1 MPVREVKR
9 HMFRIACLLSLTI
22 VLGPLGVAGA
32 AGTAPAALLV
42 TDSLSSPNQT
52 VMVEA
57 RLVSRGPAAPAG
69 LGGEP
74 LELLVYGK
82 VVATAVTSEDG
93 TAKLP
98 FMPKAQGIIPVQVR
112 VGESGRVA
120 PTEGLGHLAIWERR
134 NPIVAV
140 ELVALMEAP
149 PAKTAASDVRSKP
162 EPEGTPLPDAA
173 DELGKLTQF
182 YYRVMYVV
190 PSASFGGDRFQASE
204 SSREWLKLHKF
215 PAGYVL
221 VVPGGEQAFGTAIDA
236 LHADGWKTVKTG
248 IGRTKAFAEAFLQRR
263 LAAVMVPEP
272 AKGEAP
278 RKAKVAKEWK
288 DIRKKL

>member
-1 MPVREVKR
+1 MPHRFCIVGL
-9 HMFRIACLLSLTI
+9 FFLAIALN
-22 VLGPLGVAGA
+22 PLGAAYA
-32 AGTAPAALLV
+32 AGTAPATLLV
-42 TDSLSSPNQT
+42 NDSLGSPNQT
-52 VMVEA
+52 AMVEA
-57 RLVSRGPAAPAG
+57 RLLSRGSASPAG

-82 VVATAVTSEDG
+82 VVATAVTGEDG
-93 TAKLP
+93 TARLS
-98 FMPKAQGIIPVQVR
+98 FIPKAQGVIPVQVR

-134 NPIVAV
+134 NPIITV
-140 ELVALMEAP
+140 ELAALMDAP
-149 PAKTAASDVRSKP
+149 LEKNPVSGARSKA
-162 EPEGTPLPDAA
+162 EPEGAPMPDAA

-190 PSASFGGDRFQASE
+190 PAASFGGDRFQASE
-204 SSREWLKLHKF
+204 SSRQWLKLYKF

-221 VVPGGEQAFGTAIDA
+221 VVPAGEQPFGAAVDA

-248 IGRTKAFAEAFLQRR
+248 IARTKAFAEAFLQRR
-263 LAAVMVPEP
+263 LDAVMVPEP
-272 AKGEAP
+272 AKGELP

-288 DIRKKL
+288 EIRKKL

>member
-1 MPVREVKR
+1 
-9 HMFRIACLLSLTI
+9 MFRLAGFFFLASALS
-22 VLGPLGVAGA
+22 PLSPANA
-32 AGTAPAALLV
+32 AGTAPATLLV
-42 TDSLSSPNQT
+42 NDSLGSPNQA

-57 RLVSRGPAAPAG
+57 RLMSRGASPSVG

-82 VVATAVTSEDG
+82 VVATAVTGEDG
-93 TAKLP
+93 TARLP
-98 FMPKAQGIIPVQVR
+98 FIPKAQGIVPVQVR

-120 PTEGLGHLAIWERR
+120 PAEGLGHLAIWERR
-134 NPIVAV
+134 NPILAV
-140 ELVALMEAP
+140 ELAALMDAP
-149 PAKTAASDVRSKP
+149 PAKSPASGAHSKA
-162 EPEGTPLPDAA
+162 EPDGTPMPDAA

-190 PSASFGGDRFQASE
+190 PAASFGDDRFQASE
-204 SSREWLKLHKF
+204 SSRQWLKLHKF

-221 VVPGGEQAFGTAIDA
+221 AVPAGEQPFSTAIDA
-236 LHADGWKTVKTG
+236 LHADGWKTVKIG
-248 IGRTKAFAEAFLQRR
+248 IARTKAFAEAFLQRR
-263 LAAVMVPEP
+263 LDAVMVPEP

-288 DIRKKL
+288 EIRKKL